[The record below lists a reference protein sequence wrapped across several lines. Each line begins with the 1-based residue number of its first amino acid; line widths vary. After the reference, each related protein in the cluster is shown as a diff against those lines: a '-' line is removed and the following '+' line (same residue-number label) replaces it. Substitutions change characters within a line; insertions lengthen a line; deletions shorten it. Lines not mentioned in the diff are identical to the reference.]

1 MRKDNEHRNSQRKR
15 KLVRILVSNAHKTTF
30 PDLRKIYTSLKM
42 VKKAFKELDTEA
54 RKCIKFMWEANRCKK
69 KSIVGRYKYNLTDF
83 QDLLETTEDL

>member
-1 MRKDNEHRNSQRKR
+1 
-15 KLVRILVSNAHKTTF
+15 
-30 PDLRKIYTSLKM
+30 M

-69 KSIVGRYKYNLTDF
+69 KSIVGRYKYNLNDF